1 MNEKKEGVKVSCT
14 VPGCDFEGDK
24 LELMAHL
31 QDLHKHTE
39 KQALEIVYPESRPLV
54 DAAKQAGAVEII
66 DQAGIDEAEMED
78 SSRIDD
84 DVQAAFAGAPTTTD
98 IIGTGKIEF
107 HNELPQVKFELLIG
121 HTFLIHEILMVDEW
135 EGYYGK
141 SDFGLILLQ
150 LRDGRKATS
159 LAGGIAVIKQ
169 LRGFKLQKRYPVKV
183 VLGTRPGDLGPYYIF
198 E

>member
-1 MNEKKEGVKVSCT
+1 MNDKKDGVQVICA
-14 VPGCDFEGDK
+14 VPECDFTGDK

-31 QDLHKHTE
+31 QDLHKYTE
-39 KQALEIVYPESRPLV
+39 KQALEIVYPVERPLV
-54 DAAKQAGAVEII
+54 DAAKRAGAVEII
-66 DQAGIDEAEMED
+66 DQDAIELAELTD
-78 SSRIDD
+78 SSTIDD

-98 IIGTGKIEF
+98 IIGTGKIDF

-121 HTFLIHEILMVDEW
+121 HTFLIHEIMMVDEW

-169 LRGFKLQKRYPVKV
+169 LRGFKKQKRYPVKV